1 MKKFTKRILKNQLGA
16 TPEEIEIVMAYQ
28 KLFPMLLNEEG
39 YKEGDKVVNT
49 EDIHGALTTKTR
61 YQDWIKRNI
70 EENALVEDEDYEI
83 AFRTKDGELIRKSD
97 ELKSENVKS
106 DKSKFGNVDKSDEL
120 KSENVKYDE
129 IYNMKPQQR
138 SRKGI
143 ATLYFC
149 TFETAKCLV
158 MTERRNPI
166 AQIGR
171 RYFILMEKF
180 LKMKVDWNNV
190 RKDGKEHNY
199 EYKEAFMDYVI
210 ATGMFDEGA
219 RNNPKVFAYG
229 HDLLNLLALGMTA
242 KEAQEA
248 KDVKSNTRDNLEIQ
262 YNERLAFSQDKLIT
276 LFELRLDEDT
286 IVDYMF
292 NAIEKKFGV
301 RYEEE
306 FYEKINKYNRF
317 LFK

>member
-1 MKKFTKRILKNQLGA
+1 MKKVFNERILRNQLGA
-16 TPEEIEIVMAYQ
+16 TPEEIALILTYQ

-39 YKEGDKVVNT
+39 YKEGDMVIDT
-49 EDIHGALTTKTR
+49 RGIHGALKVKSH
-61 YQDWIKRNI
+61 YNNWMPRNI
-70 EENALVEDEDYEI
+70 ETDGYIEDIDYEM
-83 AFRTKDGELIRKSD
+83 AFETKDGELIRKSD
-97 ELKSENVKS
+97 VYKSEHVKS
-106 DKSKFGNVDKSDEL
+106 DEP
-120 KSENVKYDE
+120 KSEIVKYEE

-210 ATGMFDEGA
+210 ATGMFDEEA

-306 FYEKINKYNRF
+306 FYEKISKYNRF

>member
-83 AFRTKDGELIRKSD
+83 AFRTKDGELIR
-97 ELKSENVKS
+97 
-106 DKSKFGNVDKSDEL
+106 KSDEL

-306 FYEKINKYNRF
+306 FYEKISKYNRF

>member
-1 MKKFTKRILKNQLGA
+1 MKKVFNERILRNQLGA
-16 TPEEIEIVMAYQ
+16 TPEETALILTYQ

-39 YKEGDKVVNT
+39 YKEGDIVIDT
-49 EDIHGALTTKTR
+49 RGIHKALSVKTDCYR
-61 YQDWIKRNI
+61 WMTRNI
-70 EENALVEDEDYEI
+70 EMDGYIEDTDYEI
-83 AFRTKDGELIRKSD
+83 AFETKEGELIRKVD
-97 ELKSENVKS
+97 ELKSENVDKS
-106 DKSKFGNVDKSDEL
+106 DESKFGNV
-120 KSENVKYDE
+120 KYEE
-129 IYNMKPQQR
+129 IRTMTSQAR
-138 SRKGI
+138 SRRGI
-143 ATLYFC
+143 KTIYFC
-149 TFETAKCLV
+149 TFDTAKQLI

-210 ATGMFDEGA
+210 ATGMFDEEA

-248 KDVKSNTRDNLEIQ
+248 KHVKSNTRDNLEIE

>member
-1 MKKFTKRILKNQLGA
+1 MKKVFNERILRNQLGA
-16 TPEEIEIVMAYQ
+16 TPEEIALILTYQ

-39 YKEGDKVVNT
+39 YKEGDIVIDT
-49 EDIHGALTTKTR
+49 RGIHKALSVKTDC
-61 YQDWIKRNI
+61 YKWMPRNI
-70 EENALVEDEDYEI
+70 EADGYIEDIDYEI
-83 AFRTKDGELIRKSD
+83 AFETKEGELIRKFD
-97 ELKSENVKS
+97 T
-106 DKSKFGNVDKSDEL
+106 DKSVYVRYE
-120 KSENVKYDE
+120 E
-129 IYNMKPQQR
+129 IRTMSQQAR
-138 SRKGI
+138 SRRGI
-143 ATLYFC
+143 KTVYFC

-248 KDVKSNTRDNLEIQ
+248 KDVKSNTRDNLEIE

-306 FYEKINKYNRF
+306 FYEKISKYNRF

>member
-1 MKKFTKRILKNQLGA
+1 MKKVFNERILRNQLGA
-16 TPEEIEIVMAYQ
+16 TPEEIALILTYQ

-39 YKEGDKVVNT
+39 YKEGDMVIDT
-49 EDIHGALTTKTR
+49 RGIHGALKVKNKYTQWMT
-61 YQDWIKRNI
+61 RNI
-70 EENALVEDEDYEI
+70 ETDGYIEDTDYEM
-83 AFRTKDGELIRKSD
+83 AFETKEGELIRKSNHKSVNA
-97 ELKSENVKS
+97 LKSNHKSVNVRY
-106 DKSKFGNVDKSDEL
+106 E
-120 KSENVKYDE
+120 E
-129 IYNMKPQQR
+129 IRTMKTQVR
-138 SRKGI
+138 NGRGI
-143 ATLYFC
+143 KTVYFC
-149 TFETAKCLV
+149 TFDTAKQLI

-219 RNNPKVFAYG
+219 RNNPKIFAYG

-248 KDVKSNTRDNLEIQ
+248 KDVKSNTRDNLEIE

-292 NAIEKKFGV
+292 KAIEKKFGV

>member
-1 MKKFTKRILKNQLGA
+1 MKKVFNERILRNQLGA
-16 TPEEIEIVMAYQ
+16 TPEEIALILTYQ

-39 YKEGDKVVNT
+39 YKEGDMVIDT
-49 EDIHGALTTKTR
+49 RGIHGALKVKNKYTQWMT
-61 YQDWIKRNI
+61 RNI
-70 EENALVEDEDYEI
+70 ETDGYIEDTDYEM
-83 AFRTKDGELIRKSD
+83 AFETKEGELIRKSNHKSVNA
-97 ELKSENVKS
+97 LKSNHKSVNVRY
-106 DKSKFGNVDKSDEL
+106 E
-120 KSENVKYDE
+120 E
-129 IYNMKPQQR
+129 IRTMKTQVR
-138 SRKGI
+138 NGRGI
-143 ATLYFC
+143 KTVYFC
-149 TFETAKCLV
+149 TFDTAKQLI

-210 ATGMFDEGA
+210 ATGMFDEEA

-248 KDVKSNTRDNLEIQ
+248 KHVKSNTRDNLEIE

-292 NAIEKKFGV
+292 KAIEKKFGV

-306 FYEKINKYNRF
+306 FYEKISKYNRF